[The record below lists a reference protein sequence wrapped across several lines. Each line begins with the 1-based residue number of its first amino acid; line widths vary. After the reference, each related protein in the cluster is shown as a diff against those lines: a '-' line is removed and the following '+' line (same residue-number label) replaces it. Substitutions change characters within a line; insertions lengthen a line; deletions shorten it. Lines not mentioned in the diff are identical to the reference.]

1 MLETGHSSPAE
12 CLAIVREAR
21 RQGVEHIV
29 VTHAMLPPV
38 GMSIAQMQEAAK
50 DGAYL
55 EFVYNAL
62 IGPNK
67 ALEIGDVVKAIRAV
81 GPQHC
86 ILSSDLGQA
95 GNPLHPDG
103 LVAFFKALREAGV
116 PAADIEL
123 MAKTNPAKVLRLQ

>member
-1 MLETGHSSPAE
+1 
-12 CLAIVREAR
+12 
-21 RQGVEHIV
+21 
-29 VTHAMLPPV
+29 
-38 GMSIAQMQEAAK
+38 MQEAAK
-50 DGAYL
+50 EGAYL

-81 GPQHC
+81 GAQHC

-103 LVAFFKALREAGV
+103 LVAFFKALREGGIA
-116 PAADIEL
+116 AADIDM
-123 MAKTNPAKVLRLQ
+123 MAKTNPAKALGLQ